1 MVEYRLA
8 TQEQK
13 ELAEGARKILE
24 KELRPRLAELEHA
37 NNDLGGFPL
46 DIMKIMVDAG
56 YYAMDI
62 PEEYGGLGLDNVTQ
76 CLIYE
81 EMSKVDAGFAFNL
94 HGCDQYWE
102 YFEKSKLSRQDKQA
116 WADRLLSGNA
126 LGAFCLTESQAGSD
140 AAALRT
146 TAIYDEAADE
156 WIINGTKCFVTNG
169 PCADHF
175 FIVAWTDK
183 SKSSGKGMTMFLV
196 EKERGVKVGSIEKKL
211 GLKLS
216 STSEIILDNIRVPSD
231 HVIGEV
237 GQGFKIALGTVNK
250 ARVISMVFALGIA
263 QAAVDYAVEYAQTR
277 QTFGKRIIDH
287 QGLAFLISNMQIRTD
302 ASRAL
307 LYYGAN
313 MLDQGLPMDTI
324 ACSTK
329 VFISDATMQTALDA
343 VQVFGG
349 YGYMKDYPV
358 EKLMRDAKI
367 FQIFDGTNQINQMVI
382 ASTLDKLHK

>member
-8 TQEQK
+8 TEEQK
-13 ELAEGARKILE
+13 QLAMEARKILE
-24 KELRPRLAELEHA
+24 KELKPRLEELENA
-37 NNDLGGFPL
+37 NDGHGEFPVDVL
-46 DIMKIMVDAG
+46 KIMANAG

-62 PEEYGGLGLDNVTQ
+62 PEEYGGLGFDNVTQ
-76 CLIYE
+76 CIIYE
-81 EMSKVDAGFAFNL
+81 EIAKVDAGFAFNM
-94 HGCDQYWE
+94 HGADQYWE
-102 YFEKSKLSRQDKQA
+102 YIEKSNLSHEDKQA
-116 WADRLLSGNA
+116 WADRLLAGEA
-126 LGAFCLTESQAGSD
+126 LGAFCLTEAQAGSD
-140 AAALRT
+140 AAALKT
-146 TAIYDEAADE
+146 TAVFDEKTNE
-156 WIINGTKCFVTNG
+156 WGINGTKCFVTNG

-175 FIVAWTDK
+175 FVVAWTDK
-183 SKSSGKGMTMFLV
+183 TKSSGKGMTMFLV
-196 EKERGVKVGSIEKKL
+196 EKERGVEVGSVERKL

-216 STSEIILDNIRVPSD
+216 CTSEIIFNDVRVPAD

-237 GQGFKIALGTVNK
+237 GQGFKIALSTVNK
-250 ARVISMVFALGIA
+250 ARVITMIFGLGIA

-277 QTFGKRIIDH
+277 ETFGKRIIDH
-287 QGLAFLISNMQIRTD
+287 QGLSFLIANMQIRID

-307 LYYGAN
+307 LYYGAQ
-313 MLDQGLPMDTI
+313 MLDQGLPMDTV

-329 VFISDATMQTALDA
+329 VFVSDSTMQTAIDA